1 VAAADHA
8 DVLLFR
14 FSALTFNSHRIH
26 YDRRWAMEVEGYPDL
41 VVHGPLTS
49 TLLLDFARDSN
60 PGRDVRAYATQARAP
75 LFADAPFELRP
86 TRAGRPRRELWAV
99 TPRYGGDTRGPS
111 RVTDYSIETSYDADE
126 QLELRMDPNALYRE
140 ETYTDR
146 RIGIIRVMTP
156 VKTDGSI
163 DLGRKILYVGEAQLL
178 SPVGALPI
186 TFEID
191 ATSLGDAA
199 EKFADGAK
207 IGVERAIRELQELRR
222 EQSSNIVIPDRM
234 PPDIGGR
241 GGPRGPGRIQ
251 L

>member
-1 VAAADHA
+1 
-8 DVLLFR
+8 
-14 FSALTFNSHRIH
+14 
-26 YDRRWAMEVEGYPDL
+26 M
-41 VVHGPLTS
+41 
-49 TLLLDFARDSN
+49 
-60 PGRDVRAYATQARAP
+60 
-75 LFADAPFELRP
+75 
-86 TRAGRPRRELWAV
+86 
-99 TPRYGGDTRGPS
+99 
-111 RVTDYSIETSYDADE
+111 ADE
-126 QLELRMDPNALYRE
+126 QLELRMDPNVLYRE

-156 VKTDGSI
+156 VKQDGST
-163 DLGRKILYVGEAQLL
+163 DPGRKVLYVGEAQLL

-186 TFEID
+186 TFEIE

-207 IGVERAIRELQELRR
+207 VAVERAIRELQDLRR

-234 PPDIGGR
+234 PPDLGGR

>member
-1 VAAADHA
+1 
-8 DVLLFR
+8 
-14 FSALTFNSHRIH
+14 
-26 YDRRWAMEVEGYPDL
+26 M
-41 VVHGPLTS
+41 
-49 TLLLDFARDSN
+49 
-60 PGRDVRAYATQARAP
+60 
-75 LFADAPFELRP
+75 
-86 TRAGRPRRELWAV
+86 
-99 TPRYGGDTRGPS
+99 
-111 RVTDYSIETSYDADE
+111 ADE
-126 QLELRMDPNALYRE
+126 LELRMDATALYRE

-146 RIGIIRVMTP
+146 RVGIIRVMTP

-163 DLGRKILYVGEAQLL
+163 DLARKILYVGEAQLL

-199 EKFADGAK
+199 GKFSEGAK
-207 IGVERAIRELQELRR
+207 VGVERAIRELQELRR

>member
-1 VAAADHA
+1 
-8 DVLLFR
+8 
-14 FSALTFNSHRIH
+14 
-26 YDRRWAMEVEGYPDL
+26 M
-41 VVHGPLTS
+41 
-49 TLLLDFARDSN
+49 
-60 PGRDVRAYATQARAP
+60 
-75 LFADAPFELRP
+75 
-86 TRAGRPRRELWAV
+86 
-99 TPRYGGDTRGPS
+99 
-111 RVTDYSIETSYDADE
+111 ADE
-126 QLELRMDPNALYRE
+126 LELRMDATTLYRE

-163 DLGRKILYVGEAQLL
+163 DLGRKVLYVGEAQLL

-199 EKFADGAK
+199 EKFSAGAK
-207 IGVERAIRELQELRR
+207 VAVERAIRELQELRR

-234 PPDIGGR
+234 PPDLGGR
-241 GGPRGPGRIQ
+241 GGGGPRGPGRIQ

>member
-1 VAAADHA
+1 
-8 DVLLFR
+8 
-14 FSALTFNSHRIH
+14 
-26 YDRRWAMEVEGYPDL
+26 M
-41 VVHGPLTS
+41 
-49 TLLLDFARDSN
+49 
-60 PGRDVRAYATQARAP
+60 
-75 LFADAPFELRP
+75 
-86 TRAGRPRRELWAV
+86 
-99 TPRYGGDTRGPS
+99 
-111 RVTDYSIETSYDADE
+111 ADE
-126 QLELRMDPNALYRE
+126 LELRMDATALYRE

-163 DLGRKILYVGEAQLL
+163 DLTRKILYVGEAQLL

-199 EKFADGAK
+199 EKFSEGAK
-207 IGVERAIRELQELRR
+207 VGVERAISELQELRR

>member
-1 VAAADHA
+1 
-8 DVLLFR
+8 
-14 FSALTFNSHRIH
+14 
-26 YDRRWAMEVEGYPDL
+26 M
-41 VVHGPLTS
+41 
-49 TLLLDFARDSN
+49 
-60 PGRDVRAYATQARAP
+60 
-75 LFADAPFELRP
+75 
-86 TRAGRPRRELWAV
+86 
-99 TPRYGGDTRGPS
+99 
-111 RVTDYSIETSYDADE
+111 ADE

-156 VKTDGSI
+156 VKADGAI

-186 TFEID
+186 TFEIE

-199 EKFADGAK
+199 GKFADGAK
-207 IGVERAIRELQELRR
+207 VAVERAIRELQELRR
-222 EQSSNIVIPDRM
+222 EQASSIVIPDRL